1 MSRDLEPR
9 SVIGATNN
17 ESPTRNSS
25 SQFSASSA
33 SGSIHHNGRI
43 RGAPEIVIIDHYYF
57 IAVFSS
63 KSIIGTWMYTQCTH
77 LTFGPQWRL
86 GTVEESRYPREL

>member
-17 ESPTRNSS
+17 EFPTRNSS

-43 RGAPEIVIIDHYYF
+43 RGAPEIVIIDQYYF

-63 KSIIGTWMYTQCTH
+63 KSIIWHMDVHSMYTPD
-77 LTFGPQWRL
+77 FWAS
-86 GTVEESRYPREL
+86 VEAWYSRGVTISS